1 MVLQIRHP
9 IGIVRAVGTLEPV
22 LLLVFSIVSVV
33 TVIVIGIGIAFGI
46 IGTWSWCDGQEN
58 ASSSGGC

>member
-33 TVIVIGIGIAFGI
+33 IGIGI